1 MSLTELEKNKDH
13 NFKKNI
19 LEGLTEQL
27 GKSCNLSLREN
38 NLKAGLVL
46 TNFDKTPSQYFRF

>member
-46 TNFDKTPSQYFRF
+46 TNLD